1 MVRPAQGTLPMI
13 RRAFT
18 LIELL
23 VVIAVIAILVAIIL
37 PALGHGRR
45 TAQSAVSKVQLGQ
58 WGDVQAAYASDFK
71 NSFVNPFDAKNPQQW
86 VLPWYDVIGQGSLN
100 VTNPSQ
106 IRGHNYGDP
115 EYCTLL
121 FADEWAALAAQYLN
135 STTNASTSLLSPN
148 DTAALIR
155 YRKQV
160 PLNVG
165 VEDEF
170 LYSTSYW
177 ASPTLWLGKE
187 PFRTSSRVPIGYGD
201 SRYWR
206 RNRFDDAIFSEGKAM
221 VFERFDFTK
230 TARARR
236 SGGREKYSPMFNNPE
251 ATTRFVTVDGSVSSI
266 PVSKL
271 FKLTASTN
279 TNQSERDLYTPA
291 GFWDVPDLTLGDPN
305 TPQGVSAGGLGRDA
319 LENGDG
325 TLLGIPGGFNSYPS
339 FFWATHNG
347 IQGQDFPR

>member
-1 MVRPAQGTLPMI
+1 MN

-23 VVIAVIAILVAIIL
+23 VVIAVIATLVAIIL
-37 PALGHGRR
+37 PALSHGRR

-58 WGDVQAAYASDFK
+58 WGNVQAAYGNDFK

-86 VLPWYDVIGQGSLN
+86 VLQWYAVIGQASLN

-106 IRGHNYGDP
+106 IRGHNFGDP

-135 STTNASTSLLSPN
+135 STTNASSALLSPN
-148 DTAALIR
+148 DTAALLR
-155 YRKQV
+155 YRKHV

-165 VEDEF
+165 VEDEY

-187 PFRTSSRVPIGYGD
+187 PFRTSSRVTIGYGD

-206 RNRFDDAIFSEGKAM
+206 RNRFDDAIFSDGKVM

-230 TARARR
+230 TTRARR

-251 ATTRFVTVDGSVSSI
+251 ANTRFVTVDGSVSSV

-271 FKLTASTN
+271 FKLTAPTN

-291 GFWDVPDLTLGDPN
+291 GFWDVPDVTLGDPF
-305 TPQGVSAGGLGRDA
+305 TLAGAAKYDLGRDA

-325 TLLGIPGGFNSYPS
+325 TLLGIPGGLNKYPA
-339 FFWATHNG
+339 FFWATRNG
-347 IQGQDFPR
+347 IQGRDIPR